1 MAIKG
6 SYTWRGIT
14 LPEAYVRIA
23 NIQGNPRDGFAME
36 FCIFSSQEFAA
47 DPENKYKMMQGRQ
60 LRVETNDPTQVFAVG
75 YATLKALPELSHFV
89 DC

>member
-6 SYTWRGIT
+6 AYVWRGIS

-23 NIQGNPRDGFAME
+23 NIQGNPRDGFSIE
-36 FCIFSSQEFAA
+36 FCIYSSQEFAA
-47 DPENKYKMMQGRQ
+47 KDENKYKMMQGSQ
-60 LRVETNDPTQVFAVG
+60 LHVAAPDPTQVFAIG
-75 YATLKALPELSHFV
+75 YAALKARPELANFV